1 LRLDRAFFK
10 EYTIAMKNEQDD
22 NLREAQETK
31 TALQEL
37 ADITLDKYVEEAK
50 VKSKKLKKCKETK
63 KEN

>member
-1 LRLDRAFFK
+1 MRLDRAFFK

-22 NLREAQETK
+22 NLSEAQEAK
-31 TALQEL
+31 IALQEL
-37 ADITLDKYVEEAK
+37 ADISLDKYVEEAK